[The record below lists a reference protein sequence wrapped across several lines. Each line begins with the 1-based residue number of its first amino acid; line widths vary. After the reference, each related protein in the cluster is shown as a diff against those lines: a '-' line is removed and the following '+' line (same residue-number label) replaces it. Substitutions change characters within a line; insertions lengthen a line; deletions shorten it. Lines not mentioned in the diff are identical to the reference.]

1 MHPLSTRHVPLDP
14 LIDVTLRFSNAAM
27 YSGNAVGVEV
37 VVGVTDGVAA
47 VTVTVWASSRT
58 VLSGIMMRNTY
69 VVVTKGFTI

>member
-1 MHPLSTRHVPLDP
+1 MSTRHVPSDP
-14 LIDVTLRFSNAAM
+14 LIDVTLRFSENAAM